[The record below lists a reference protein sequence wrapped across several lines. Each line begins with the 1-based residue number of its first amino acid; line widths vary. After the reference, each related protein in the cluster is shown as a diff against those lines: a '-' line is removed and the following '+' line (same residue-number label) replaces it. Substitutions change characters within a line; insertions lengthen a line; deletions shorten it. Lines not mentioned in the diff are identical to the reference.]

1 MGRARRRCGTWG
13 RCSCP
18 PRRSWQFSNW
28 TSNRPQSGFPRDAA
42 AAAYAANMPPAY
54 LLNAAVAVLKL
65 DEKRRGEPL
74 ALLFFVL
81 IESPRPQR
89 ADSPVAGRALPV
101 THRPGR
107 RIWPRGLDSP
117 AAGRE
122 RSQGAS
128 PAPNLSLP
136 GLTQPRTPGF
146 TFVRTKVNRKSASP
160 LWAGPR
166 LFSNRI

>member
-18 PRRSWQFSNW
+18 PRHSWPFSNW
-28 TSNRPQSGFPRDAA
+28 TSNRPQSGFPRGAA

-65 DEKRRGEPL
+65 DEKRRGAPL

-117 AAGRE
+117 AAGRA
-122 RSQGAS
+122 G
-128 PAPNLSLP
+128 
-136 GLTQPRTPGF
+136 TQPRGLPGPKPQPSGAYPAPDPGVHFCTHKSEPKKRQPPLGWTPAF
-146 TFVRTKVNRKSASP
+146 A
-160 LWAGPR
+160 
-166 LFSNRI
+166 